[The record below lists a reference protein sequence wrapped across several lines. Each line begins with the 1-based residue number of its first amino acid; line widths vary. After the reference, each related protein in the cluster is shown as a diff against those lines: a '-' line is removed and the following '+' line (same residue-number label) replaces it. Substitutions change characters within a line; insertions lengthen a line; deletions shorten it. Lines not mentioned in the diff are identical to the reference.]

1 MTPQT
6 AARQASLSITN
17 SWSLLKLMSIEL
29 VMPSNDL
36 ILCRSL
42 LLRPSIFPSIRVFS
56 NESTL
61 HIRWPKYWSF
71 SFAISPS
78 NEESGLIS
86 FRMGWFDEDISER
99 ILKRELDQ
107 GWCPCQIHSS
117 PQDRVSQRT
126 GPSQLFPPQI
136 FYFNREPLK
145 CFDLWKGTCLCDA
158 HEEPPRLLTSQNAS
172 VQRCTWEEPAPA
184 SQTPPLLSQDRRWV
198 THNDTE
204 PGPPELTPRGDWE
217 A

>member
-1 MTPQT
+1 
-6 AARQASLSITN
+6 
-17 SWSLLKLMSIEL
+17 
-29 VMPSNDL
+29 MPSNDL

-184 SQTPPLLSQDRRWV
+184 SQTPPLLSQDRRWM